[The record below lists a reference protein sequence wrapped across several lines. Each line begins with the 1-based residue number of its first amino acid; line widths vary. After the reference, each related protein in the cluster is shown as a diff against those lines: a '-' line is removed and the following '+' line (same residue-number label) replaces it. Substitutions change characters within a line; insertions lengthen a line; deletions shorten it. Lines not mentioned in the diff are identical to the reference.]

1 MQQIRPYKVLLF
13 LILVLSLLCIP
24 SYFIPSTGVKWLGVN
39 WKFLPFERIWVA
51 KKQVKKNIDQIVKS
65 ADTASINEG
74 IKHNGQS
81 NGKVGLPEGGSSN
94 YAADHPLYLS
104 QAAATNLARFFTALE
119 AAASGEKISIFH
131 YGDSQI
137 EGDRMT
143 GYIRQ
148 RLQQQFGGVGPG
160 FIPAFNVYQTQS
172 FKQRVSPNFKRYTA
186 FWPPKMGSRKY
197 GALLSSATF
206 GLDSSKSQQQLP
218 TDAWIEIE
226 PSAAAFGRARTYS
239 QVKCFYNSCFK
250 SCAVK
255 VYEGS
260 KLIHEDSL
268 IADGAA
274 HVLPLSFDHTPSKL
288 RYVFSSIKSPIFT
301 GFSLEGDI
309 GVQVNNVA
317 MRGSSGHDL
326 SSSDAQLFSQMHKQA
341 NTKLIILQF
350 GGNSVHA
357 FKDSSGVR
365 YYVGA
370 LKNRIL
376 YLKKT
381 VPDAAIVLI
390 GPSDMSR
397 LNEGVFESF
406 PLLPYTVDRMRKMCA
421 EQGVAFWDLFS
432 AMGGLNSMPAWVSQ
446 GLAGKDYV
454 HFSPRGA
461 SIASQHFYEALMTA
475 YTEWAS
481 KKSVQP

>member
-24 SYFIPSTGVKWLGVN
+24 SYLIPSKGVEWLGIN
-39 WKFLPFERIWVA
+39 WKFLPIDRVWIA

-65 ADTASINEG
+65 ADTASINDG
-74 IKHNGQS
+74 IKHNGKS
-81 NGKVGLPEGGSSN
+81 NGQVGIPDGLSASFSSE
-94 YAADHPLYLS
+94 HPLALS
-104 QAAATNLARFFTALE
+104 PLAALNLARFFEALDGATAQ
-119 AAASGEKISIFH
+119 KISIFH

-160 FIPAFNVYQTQS
+160 FIPAYNVYQTQS

-197 GALLSSATF
+197 GALLSAATF
-206 GLDSSKSQQQLP
+206 SLDSSKSQQQVP
-218 TDAWIEIE
+218 TEAWIELE
-226 PSAAAFGRARTYS
+226 PSASAFSRARTYS
-239 QVKCFYNSCFK
+239 QVKFYYNSCFK
-250 SCAVK
+250 PCAVK
-255 VYEGS
+255 VYENN

-268 IADGAA
+268 IADGGA
-274 HVLPLSFDHTPSKL
+274 HLLPLSFDHTPSKL
-288 RYVFSSIKSPIFT
+288 KYVFSSLKSPIFS
-301 GFSLEGDI
+301 GFSLEGDL

-326 SSSDAQLFSQMHKQA
+326 SSSDAQLFGQMHRQA

-350 GGNSVHA
+350 GGNSVHT

-365 YYVGA
+365 YYVGS
-370 LKNRIL
+370 LKNRIQ
-376 YLKKT
+376 YLQKM
-381 VPDAAIVLI
+381 VPGAAIVLI

-397 LNEGVFESF
+397 LNEGVFESY
-406 PLLPYTVDRMRKMCA
+406 PLLPYTVERMRKMCA
-421 EQGVAFWDLFS
+421 EQGVAFWDLYG
-432 AMGGLNSMPAWVSQ
+432 AMGGLNSMPAWVAA
-446 GLAGKDYV
+446 GLAGKDYI

-475 YTEWAS
+475 YSDWKQNSAN
-481 KKSVQP
+481 